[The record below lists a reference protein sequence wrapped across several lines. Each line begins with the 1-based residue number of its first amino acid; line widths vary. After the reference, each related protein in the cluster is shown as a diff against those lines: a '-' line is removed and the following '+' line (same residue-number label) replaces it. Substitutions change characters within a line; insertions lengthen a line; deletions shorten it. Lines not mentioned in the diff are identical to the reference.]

1 MALSD
6 DSAAGSS
13 DSTLRVDQF
22 DCGQVVAEQSSH
34 KISTTGA
41 STLSCKALPALVT
54 HEGCSMTLAATKD
67 PPLSGFKDE
76 HGQPRAAAFYPH
88 KSGGCIAEMAGG
100 WMRNVIGPCFAV
112 PINQNGEHVV
122 GLGDGLA
129 VRVPHSSHRTQPE
142 NRKLFQPFKAIAR
155 SKIDFKIGQNILKGK
170 GAQLTDKQRRQI
182 FNEGWEEAFSVQ
194 NMRSS
199 WAETGF
205 REDAVHGFVC
215 DRKCRLPAPLIC
227 PVPLLRRCEQVF
239 WDLVKEERRAATA
252 KAAAGAP
259 VNLSYNA
266 LTIGPSGGAD
276 AEGESSSSSDE
287 DEQDKQETAVAETGG
302 DGQKNKQ
309 KRRRVLSSG
318 DFLEVGPITY
328 GKGKEMLDA
337 RNAAADKKQEEK
349 RQKAQE
355 EKEEELARLRQRK
368 ELAREGAHQLW
379 KSRGNFKALAKNM
392 LRTVT
397 RARVATSLN

>member
-1 MALSD
+1 VL
-6 DSAAGSS
+6 
-13 DSTLRVDQF
+13 
-22 DCGQVVAEQSSH
+22 
-34 KISTTGA
+34 
-41 STLSCKALPALVT
+41 
-54 HEGCSMTLAATKD
+54 
-67 PPLSGFKDE
+67 
-76 HGQPRAAAFYPH
+76 
-88 KSGGCIAEMAGG
+88 
-100 WMRNVIGPCFAV
+100 
-112 PINQNGEHVV
+112 
-122 GLGDGLA
+122 
-129 VRVPHSSHRTQPE
+129 
-142 NRKLFQPFKAIAR
+142 
-155 SKIDFKIGQNILKGK
+155 
-170 GAQLTDKQRRQI
+170 
-182 FNEGWEEAFSVQ
+182 
-194 NMRSS
+194 
-199 WAETGF
+199 
-205 REDAVHGFVC
+205 
-215 DRKCRLPAPLIC
+215 
-227 PVPLLRRCEQVF
+227 

-397 RARVATSLN
+397 RARVATSLNVVAGS